1 MPGTVQERS
10 ILQALNRKHA
20 VTVPYVLTGTLSCR
34 LRGNRKSHVL
44 TPILQP
50 QARVLVRTR
59 RKTDAPT
66 GAGVFLEKR
75 LILNYSIN
83 ELGSEV
89 FLGDF

>member
-1 MPGTVQERS
+1 M
-10 ILQALNRKHA
+10 
-20 VTVPYVLTGTLSCR
+20 
-34 LRGNRKSHVL
+34 L